1 MHQNAEISTKTL
13 NLSLFL
19 GGGGT
24 SGASEPNLGSRSKVY
39 FKENLIILVGLG
51 ITVDTFKLNSVIKV
65 YKVNILVVRYTV
77 SSAQLMESMAK
88 QPIL

>member
-1 MHQNAEISTKTL
+1 M
-13 NLSLFL
+13 
-19 GGGGT
+19 
-24 SGASEPNLGSRSKVY
+24 Y

-77 SSAQLMESMAK
+77 SSAHMMECMAK

>member
-1 MHQNAEISTKTL
+1 M
-13 NLSLFL
+13 
-19 GGGGT
+19 
-24 SGASEPNLGSRSKVY
+24 GSRSKVY

-65 YKVNILVVRYTV
+65 YKVKILVVRYTV